1 MRPRKDAI
9 TETFRLG
16 SRAFRLDI
24 TDDGG
29 VYVAQARHPDTG
41 DLIGFVHYREKEGT
55 LELTNFK
62 ASLSRA
68 TLDLG
73 VTSKREKGHLAGTH
87 GEGFKIAALVMVREG
102 YQARI
107 ETSNYYWRFAFAG
120 RGKSHLYCNLT
131 PVSEAKLQKQMRAYA
146 LKAEQPRE
154 LQNNVWEDV
163 SIKIGRVHGPKW
175 GGKIARQDFEQWV
188 KVAIDLDRTTEI
200 IKTSHGS
207 LILDERFGNKV
218 FLKGLLLEGQSVGRR
233 FRYGYDIRHGAV
245 GRDRKT
251 LESSSEESETL
262 ANIWGEAMARPGG
275 DCLSKYVSMLWEQ
288 PRWADV
294 GQAEKRMSGS
304 TAKAIWDHLR
314 TKVSGLNTFYHDD
327 RHGDRVSAGCKF

>member
-29 VYVAQARHPDTG
+29 VYVAQARHPDTS
-41 DLIGFVHYREKEGT
+41 DLIGFIRYREKEGT
-55 LELTNFK
+55 LELTNSK

-107 ETSNYYWRFAFAG
+107 ERSNYYWRFVFA
-120 RGKSHLYCNLT
+120 RRSKSQLYCNLT

-146 LKAEQPRE
+146 LKAERPRE
-154 LQNNVWEDV
+154 LQNNVWEYV
-163 SIKIGRVHGPKW
+163 SIKISRVHGPNE
-175 GGKIARQDFEQWV
+175 A
-188 KVAIDLDRTTEI
+188 
-200 IKTSHGS
+200 
-207 LILDERFGNKV
+207 
-218 FLKGLLLEGQSVGRR
+218 GR
-233 FRYGYDIRHGAV
+233 
-245 GRDRKT
+245 
-251 LESSSEESETL
+251 
-262 ANIWGEAMARPGG
+262 
-275 DCLSKYVSMLWEQ
+275 
-288 PRWADV
+288 
-294 GQAEKRMSGS
+294 
-304 TAKAIWDHLR
+304 
-314 TKVSGLNTFYHDD
+314 
-327 RHGDRVSAGCKF
+327 